1 MNDSDSVRR
10 ARQIALAQEA
20 PFELADTRVSPAAL
34 EVEHAG
40 RVQALEPRVMKVLV
54 ALRRA
59 DGQPVSRDDLTML
72 CWGGRVVT
80 DGALNRCVAQLR
92 RALSTDERIQLETI
106 ATVGYRLQ
114 TKPAVQRTPD
124 VRGADEPPQLSD
136 AAAKPELV
144 EGVITTCATAACDLA
159 AVPAPRQ
166 PLWRRRRTWYL
177 GGVTI
182 ALAAIAV
189 GFAVLQRPVKWMAVA
204 YRPLTTAPDF
214 ETYPALSPSGQ
225 QIVYAVAPNG
235 YGARDL
241 YLRNVD
247 QGMPVQITSD
257 ENDDYGAAW
266 SPAGDRVAFVRSF
279 NQGPCT
285 VLVVPVPR
293 GPERVVARCQVA
305 TQTRP
310 SWLDSRT
317 LVFSDQPAAEGVSRI
332 RAVDVETGAVRD
344 LTSPPVSTLGD
355 AEPQASPDGRYI
367 AFRRMLTIGADDLFM
382 LDVRSGEE
390 CALTTDGW
398 KAGGYVW
405 SADSRHVFFSSNKGG
420 EFGLWSV
427 DRGRRRP
434 PRRVT
439 LGLGTVTFARM
450 SADLQNRLAVELTHG
465 RTLLSK
471 VSPSGEIQLV
481 TSGAGSDFEPAA
493 AADGT
498 LAYISA
504 RNGAYEIWTTSPFG
518 QSMRLTSIVG
528 SYVTRPTWSPD
539 GQTIAF
545 VAVHGRNAELYTV
558 ARDGSQLHRLTSD
571 GVHKR
576 DPVYSA
582 SGKQLFY
589 VERREGTWRLMEL
602 SLTATPLRAHA
613 VPRGQ
618 GWKTL
623 HAGPNRT
630 IFGQRD
636 GESTLRVLNASAHY
650 AAGGSAASGVPMD
663 ADPHA
668 LADGGPKIS
677 DIDVWVVGA
686 QGIYVRRGR
695 RVHEPSSIWLY
706 PWGET
711 GRKLADTPLAA
722 GPIGLDP
729 QGQVIFSQTLDYQ
742 IDLGLVEIAPG
753 S

>member
-1 MNDSDSVRR
+1 MNDSESVRR

-20 PFELADTRVSPAAL
+20 AFELADTRVSPAAL
-34 EVEHAG
+34 EVQHVG
-40 RVQALEPRVMKVLV
+40 RVTPLEPRVMKVLV
-54 ALRRA
+54 ALSRA
-59 DGQPVSRDDLTML
+59 NGQPVSRDDLTQL

-92 RALSTDERIQLETI
+92 KALSPDARIQLETI

-114 TKPAVQRTPD
+114 VKSAVQHVPVAARTE
-124 VRGADEPPQLSD
+124 EPPQPD
-136 AAAKPELV
+136 ASSAAP
-144 EGVITTCATAACDLA
+144 
-159 AVPAPRQ
+159 AVRR
-166 PLWRRRRTWYL
+166 PLWRSKQLGYL
-177 GGVTI
+177 GG
-182 ALAAIAV
+182 AAIVLAIAAI
-189 GFAVLQRPVKWMAVA
+189 GFAILQRPAKWMAVA

-214 ETYPALSPSGQ
+214 ETYPALSPNGQ
-225 QIVYAVAPNG
+225 QIVYAAAPNG

-247 QGMPVQITSD
+247 QGTPVQITTD

-285 VLVVPVPR
+285 LLVVPVPR
-293 GPERVVARCQVA
+293 GPERVVSRCQVA
-305 TQTRP
+305 NQTRP
-310 SWLDSRT
+310 SWLDART
-317 LVFSDQPAAEGVSRI
+317 IVFSDQTGAQGVSRI
-332 RAVDVETGAVRD
+332 RAVDVETGSVRD

-367 AFRRMLTIGADDLFM
+367 VFRRTLTIGADDLFM

-390 CALTTDGW
+390 RALTRDGW

-405 SADSRHVFFSSNKGG
+405 SADSCHVFFSSNKGG

-427 DRGRRRP
+427 DRRVSRP

-439 LGLGTVTFARM
+439 LGLGTVSFARM
-450 SADLQNRLAVELTHG
+450 SSDRQNRLAVELTHG

-471 VSPSGEIQLV
+471 VLASGEIQLV
-481 TSGAGSDFEPAA
+481 TSGAGSDYEPAA
-493 AADGT
+493 TADGT

-504 RNGAYEIWTTSPFG
+504 RNGAYEIWTTTPGG
-518 QSMRLTSIVG
+518 QSTRLTSIVG
-528 SYVTRPTWSPD
+528 SYATRPTWSPD

-558 ARDGSQLHRLTSD
+558 ARDGSQLHQLTHD
-571 GVHKR
+571 GIHKR

-582 SGKQLFY
+582 SGQQLFY
-589 VERREGTWRLMEL
+589 VERREGKWRLMEL
-602 SLTATPLRAHA
+602 ALSASSVRPHA

-623 HAGPNRT
+623 HAGPDGV
-630 IFGQRD
+630 IFGQRE
-636 GESTLRVLNASAHY
+636 GEATLRALSTSGLSP
-650 AAGGSAASGVPMD
+650 AGGSAGSGLPID
-663 ADPHA
+663 NDPHA
-668 LADGGPKIS
+668 LADGGPQIT
-677 DIDVWVVGA
+677 DIDVWAVGA
-686 QGIYVRRGR
+686 RGIYVRRGR

-706 PWGET
+706 PWAGS
-711 GRKLADTPLAA
+711 GLKLADTPLAS

-729 QGQVIFSQTLDYQ
+729 HGQVMFSQTLDYQ
-742 IDLGLVEIAPG
+742 IDLGLVELAPAN
-753 S
+753 